1 MTTPALQRPTS
12 QTIRIDDLGVTSPTR
27 KLPLRS
33 PSRARLPGLA
43 VVGSVI
49 VLCVATLAV
58 LGPAVDRGNP
68 LGAAGPALQPPSAT
82 FPFGTDD
89 LGRDVLL
96 GVLNGARVSLLAGVL
111 AAATSA
117 IIGTAIGGAAGFY
130 GRPLDDVLMRVT
142 EVVQVAPRFFLAVLV
157 AALFGPSFWYLA
169 LLLGLTFW
177 PQTARLLRAQILTLR
192 ETEYVLAAR
201 AIGVA
206 PARILRRH
214 VLPNAAA
221 VVVITAALQVG
232 AAILIEASLS
242 FLGLGDRSMI
252 SWGYM
257 LNNAQPFLRT
267 AWWMSLF
274 PGLALALTVLGTNLL
289 ADGVQA
295 LLDPRRSVHLLR

>member
-1 MTTPALQRPTS
+1 VVSIA
-12 QTIRIDDLGVTSPTR
+12 
-27 KLPLRS
+27 
-33 PSRARLPGLA
+33 A
-43 VVGSVI
+43 V
-49 VLCVATLAV
+49 AM

-68 LGAAGPALQPPSAT
+68 LAAAGPALQPPGAA

-96 GVLNGARVSLLAGVL
+96 GVINGARVSLLAG
-111 AAATSA
+111 AIAATTSA
-117 IIGTAIGGAAGFY
+117 LIGTAVGGAAGFF
-130 GRPLDDVLMRVT
+130 GRPLDDALMRLT

-157 AALFGPSFWYLA
+157 AALFGPSVWVLA

-177 PQTARLLRAQILTLR
+177 PQTARLLRAQVLSLR
-192 ETEYVLAAR
+192 EREYVLAAR
-201 AIGVA
+201 AVGLG
-206 PARILRRH
+206 PLRILSHH
-214 VLPNAAA
+214 VLPNAASI
-221 VVVITAALQVG
+221 VVILAALQVG
-232 AAILIEASLS
+232 AAILVEASLS

-289 ADGVQA
+289 ADGVQTM
-295 LLDPRRSVHLLR
+295 LDPRRSRRRRS

>member
-1 MTTPALQRPTS
+1 MSAPALQSAPPPM
-12 QTIRIDDLGVTSPTR
+12 GVQDFGVAVPRGTAASR
-27 KLPLRS
+27 RR
-33 PSRARLPGLA
+33 SRAKVPA
-43 VVGSVI
+43 VAVTGGAI
-49 VLCVATLAV
+49 VLAMIALGV
-58 LGPAVDRGNP
+58 LGPAVDQGNP
-68 LGAAGPALQPPSAT
+68 LAAAGQALQSPNAA

-96 GVLNGARVSLLAGVL
+96 GVMNGARVSLVAGAL

-117 IIGTAIGGAAGFY
+117 ILGIIVGGAAGFY
-130 GRPLDDVLMRVT
+130 GRPLDDVLMRIA
-142 EVVQVAPRFFLAVLV
+142 EIVQVAPRFFLAVLV

-177 PQTARLLRAQILTLR
+177 PQTARLLRAQIMTLR
-192 ETEYVLAAR
+192 EREYVLAAR

-206 PARILRRH
+206 PSRILRCH
-214 VLPNAAA
+214 VLPNAAS
-221 VVVITAALQVG
+221 VVVISAALQVG

-295 LLDPRRSVHLLR
+295 LLDPRQSVHLQR